1 MIDKNMI
8 ENTESDLLRARLVLF
23 SNENDE
29 KKSEFFKYIKT
40 PYYRIQLVKNTTNG
54 SQQYTL
60 EELFENMKN
69 YESIKDKLIS
79 MDSEAEKTSFILSLD
94 DWDMRVCFL
103 NQIRKTENRDKIIL
117 SMQGKID
124 EEIKPQVDLAQ
135 RMIREFFQDT
145 LGEEFDENKRE
156 KLEIALNRTSIGC
169 TKFSGK
175 LNGKSEYIF
184 NKIEINEKYRKNV
197 NLLIGIL
204 CHEYGHQLSNF
215 DFKTTRKMIGANIE
229 EGVQDV
235 FAEQVINHYMRKHGQ
250 VMIDGK
256 KVRIN
261 YPYNVYSGYDYE
273 NAWART
279 LLYPLE
285 DRGIDLKVLAEY
297 QIGSKAKALGMI
309 LGREYQKNAKVDEFG
324 VPIDNIDLNM
334 LYNSNKDSF
343 KNVNRNS
350 IYYKRNAI
358 IPGFE
363 IQSRLDKFN
372 ISILNGRTERIDYIA
387 GYYFCERRI
396 FDISP
401 EEMQEF
407 FELIHKSDGLFVY
420 GYSDFANGMIEDIS
434 YDDNREEIIK
444 KYSFQI
450 LETSIPL
457 LQSEKKINDDVAEV
471 LEQCLEREEELLRE
485 GQTVDVSM
493 NKYRRFIP
501 KMIQILSNSNSNNNL
516 LLVDKIKGLQEYYL
530 EQMKQA
536 IDENLLEEV
545 IAGLTDSKT
554 GYVFVDKNIT
564 QILNEKQ
571 VRINTI
577 RFNNKT
583 YKIEDVLDSAD
594 RVGVKLE
601 DIEAVSSLVDI
612 EMLGIQELEEEKDEN
627 NK

>member
-1 MIDKNMI
+1 
-8 ENTESDLLRARLVLF
+8 
-23 SNENDE
+23 
-29 KKSEFFKYIKT
+29 
-40 PYYRIQLVKNTTNG
+40 
-54 SQQYTL
+54 
-60 EELFENMKN
+60 
-69 YESIKDKLIS
+69 
-79 MDSEAEKTSFILSLD
+79 
-94 DWDMRVCFL
+94 
-103 NQIRKTENRDKIIL
+103 
-117 SMQGKID
+117 
-124 EEIKPQVDLAQ
+124 
-135 RMIREFFQDT
+135 
-145 LGEEFDENKRE
+145 
-156 KLEIALNRTSIGC
+156 
-169 TKFSGK
+169 
-175 LNGKSEYIF
+175 
-184 NKIEINEKYRKNV
+184 
-197 NLLIGIL
+197 
-204 CHEYGHQLSNF
+204 
-215 DFKTTRKMIGANIE
+215 
-229 EGVQDV
+229 
-235 FAEQVINHYMRKHGQ
+235 
-250 VMIDGK
+250 
-256 KVRIN
+256 
-261 YPYNVYSGYDYE
+261 
-273 NAWART
+273 
-279 LLYPLE
+279 
-285 DRGIDLKVLAEY
+285 
-297 QIGSKAKALGMI
+297 
-309 LGREYQKNAKVDEFG
+309 
-324 VPIDNIDLNM
+324 
-334 LYNSNKDSF
+334 
-343 KNVNRNS
+343 
-350 IYYKRNAI
+350 
-358 IPGFE
+358 
-363 IQSRLDKFN
+363 
-372 ISILNGRTERIDYIA
+372 
-387 GYYFCERRI
+387 
-396 FDISP
+396 
-401 EEMQEF
+401 MQEF

-471 LEQCLEREEELLRE
+471 LEQCLEREDELLRE